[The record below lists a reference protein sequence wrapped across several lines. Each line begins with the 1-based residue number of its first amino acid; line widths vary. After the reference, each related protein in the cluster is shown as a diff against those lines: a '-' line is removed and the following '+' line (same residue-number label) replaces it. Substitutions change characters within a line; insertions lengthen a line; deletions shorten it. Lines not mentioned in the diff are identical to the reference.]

1 MKSARASNDL
11 FRVYLQEIGRFPL
24 LTHEQEIH
32 YGKKVQRLEGL
43 QEVKASLTEQL
54 DREPSLGEWAQLV
67 KLSVVEL
74 QRLLAEGEVAKRK
87 MVEANLRLVVS
98 IAKKYTKHNM
108 DILDLVQEG
117 SVGLQRGVEKFD
129 PTKGYRLS
137 TYAYWWIRQAI
148 TRAIAE
154 KSRTI
159 RLPLHINDKLYKL
172 KKAQHQLAQK
182 FERPAT
188 VAELATELNLTDQ
201 QVRQYLKYGRKPLS
215 LDIRIGDAQNTQL
228 GDLLEDPSLS
238 PEDYAAQ
245 SSLRA
250 CLQQL
255 IGELNPQQR
264 EVLSLR
270 FGLED
275 GQVLTRSSIS
285 HRLNVSRERVRQVE
299 REALAR
305 LRQSRRYLSGY
316 LAG

>member
-24 LTHEQEIH
+24 LTHEQEIQ
-32 YGKKVQRLEGL
+32 YGKQVQCFERL
-43 QEVKASLTEQL
+43 QEVKISLAKQL
-54 DREPSLGEWAQLV
+54 DCEPSLVEWAQQA
-67 KLSVVEL
+67 KLSVAEL
-74 QRLLAEGEVAKRK
+74 QQAVAQGEVAKRT
-87 MVEANLRLVVS
+87 MVETNLRLVVS

-137 TYAYWWIRQAI
+137 TYVYWWIRQSI

-154 KSRTI
+154 KSRSI
-159 RLPLHINDKLYKL
+159 RLPLHINDKLNKL
-172 KKAQHQLAQK
+172 RKAQAQLAQK

-201 QVRQYLKYGRKPLS
+201 QVRQYIKYGRHPLS
-215 LDIRIGDAQNTQL
+215 LDLRVGDAQNTDF
-228 GDLLEDPSLS
+228 GDLLEDPGLS

-245 SSLRA
+245 SLLKA
-250 CLQQL
+250 NLQQML
-255 IGELNPQQR
+255 GELNPQQR

-275 GQVLTRSSIS
+275 GKALTLSKIG
-285 HRLNVSRERVRQVE
+285 HRLNVTRERVRQVE
-299 REALAR
+299 REALKK
-305 LRQSRRYLSGY
+305 LRQRQTYLSEY